1 MRRNGRVGLS
11 VVDSAN
17 PDDMLLKRRHVVG
30 VRPDSP
36 LPSHG
41 PISIKNTSAR
51 FSQPRSTPRSFSG
64 TGSGHSL
71 NQRRGTLPY
80 TTGIRA
86 HADSKDTIFPCPHA
100 PESSVHTAFPE

>member
-17 PDDMLLKRRHVVG
+17 PDNMASLEEHVVE

-51 FSQPRSTPRSFSG
+51 FSQPRSTP
-64 TGSGHSL
+64 SL
-71 NQRRGTLPY
+71 LRDRRRQGLA
-80 TTGIRA
+80 A
-86 HADSKDTIFPCPHA
+86 HACL
-100 PESSVHTAFPE
+100 VHKPGR